1 MTNDTDD
8 EGIWCYFDENGKMIM
23 DQMDRKI
30 NGNYYTFID
39 GKMQTGWVN
48 VAEAG
53 FISSAALRH
62 RKRGG
67 FLPFLKRLPL
77 L

>member
-1 MTNDTDD
+1 MCIRDS
-8 EGIWCYFDENGKMIM
+8 
-23 DQMDRKI
+23 RKI

-53 FISSAALRH
+53 FISSAAAATESEADSSLS
-62 RKRGG
+62 
-67 FLPFLKRLPL
+67 LKDFRYYDERCV
-77 L
+77 